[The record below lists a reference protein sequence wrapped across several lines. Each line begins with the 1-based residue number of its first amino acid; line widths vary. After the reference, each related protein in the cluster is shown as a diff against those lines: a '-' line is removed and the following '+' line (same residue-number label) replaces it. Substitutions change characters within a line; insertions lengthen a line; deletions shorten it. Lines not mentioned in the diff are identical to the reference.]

1 MAAIQKTFSFFDAP
15 CDAPCESCRPSIAEA
30 SPVTESVSEKGP
42 GASTSGHLEA
52 AEGLS
57 RAERLRRLRAAI
69 GGTSA
74 GPDALPCGESSQ
86 RFSTGSA
93 ALDGL
98 LPPGG
103 LRHGTI
109 TEWVG
114 ESAACGVAAL
124 SLAVAAERRRRS
136 PGVGDFP
143 AAGERQG
150 EDRGGTAGALVV
162 VDSGGQFYPPAA
174 FALGIAASEIVW
186 CRPRSKAE
194 TVWAIDQALRCPA
207 VGDVWA
213 DVGDWLDDRDARR
226 CQLAAEAGQTSGWL
240 IRPATVRGKPSFAE
254 VRFFVAIA
262 RRNGQQGNVPDS
274 PGEGRHFRPV
284 PEIPWWMDVTLDRV
298 RGGSAGKT
306 TRVGIGRQGELRDET
321 AVLCLASRLAHPK
334 SSPPARGRI
343 DPDGRYAVVG

>member
-15 CDAPCESCRPSIAEA
+15 RESCRPSITEA
-30 SPVTESVSEKGP
+30 PPVTESVPEKGP
-42 GASTSGHLEA
+42 AASTSGPVEA
-52 AEGLS
+52 VGPVEGGS

-69 GGTSA
+69 GETSA
-74 GPDALPCGESSQ
+74 GPGPLPRGESFP

-93 ALDGL
+93 AIDGL
-98 LPPGG
+98 LPQGG
-103 LRHGTI
+103 LRRGTI

-114 ESAACGVAAL
+114 ENAAGGVAAL
-124 SLAVAAERRRRS
+124 SLAVAAQRRRS
-136 PGVGDFP
+136 PGLRDFP
-143 AAGERQG
+143 VTGERQG
-150 EDRGGTAGALVV
+150 EGREGTAGALVV

-174 FALGIAASEIVW
+174 FALGIAASEIIW

-262 RRNGQQGNVPDS
+262 KPDGQQGNVPKS
-274 PGEGRHFRPV
+274 PASAQRFRPV
-284 PEIPWWMDVTLDRV
+284 PEVPWWMDVTLDRV

-306 TRVGIGRQGELRDET
+306 ARVGIGRQGELRDET
-321 AVLCLASRLAHPK
+321 AALRLASRLAHPK
-334 SSPPARGRI
+334 SSPPARRRI
-343 DPDGRYAVVG
+343 GPDGRYAVVG